1 MIFGHTT
8 YTVYTVCSRCTPQRM
23 LNCSTSTVV
32 ATFMSNHAVPQR
44 IYKHT
49 SFASIP
55 LHLLEP
61 CNLTCCPR
69 FSTSISTDVYLQ
81 GVPYAC
87 SVYDNENST
96 GCWGSRF
103 PLGPVTQAGNVLPVL
118 RAQQVSTQAGLY
130 CQCLGGTASIQVAKV
145 TNDAVSR
152 QPSFVPCLPLAYL
165 VAYH

>member
-8 YTVYTVCSRCTPQRM
+8 YTVYIVCSRCTPQE
-23 LNCSTSTVV
+23 CSAAQPVQWWPPSCQIMQCLSKHSST
-32 ATFMSNHAVPQR
+32 HL
-44 IYKHT
+44 
-49 SFASIP
+49 FASIP

-96 GCWGSRF
+96 GCWDSRF
-103 PLGPVTQAGNVLPVL
+103 PLGPVTQAGM
-118 RAQQVSTQAGLY
+118 Y
-130 CQCLGGTASIQVAKV
+130 CQCLGGTASIQVA
-145 TNDAVSR
+145 NDVVSR
-152 QPSFVPCLPLAYL
+152 QPTFVPSLPLAYL